1 MVRGGWVARPSP
13 LRCPGKAVEGVAMAG
28 GGGIRTAALPPRTLP
43 AVGVHAGVPSLA
55 SEDVPPSH
63 TRWAGRETEPAMTQG
78 LPERPPP
85 GHAAHARRHFVR
97 DAVVFDD
104 YRIAEGMVVPQGGLR
119 RRYHPET
126 CPTLPQQLARLTRG
140 DTPAV
145 LAFVRTY
152 GLLGYAAL
160 AAAVGRGAPY
170 DAAGDPLGWIW
181 AHAETVALCLHLT
194 YGLQAGD
201 DAALLHCLRA
211 VQLPQPPQTEGGP
224 QLILPAVWDQPRVPF
239 PWASPLHSPEDWR
252 TYARAIH
259 RDVLN
264 AHLRGIHP
272 PARRARGQ
280 RAAQLPLSGPHC
292 RRLLASAPRQHP

>member
-1 MVRGGWVARPSP
+1 M
-13 LRCPGKAVEGVAMAG
+13 
-28 GGGIRTAALPPRTLP
+28 
-43 AVGVHAGVPSLA
+43 
-55 SEDVPPSH
+55 
-63 TRWAGRETEPAMTQG
+63 EPAMTQG

-85 GHAAHARRHFVR
+85 GHAAHALRYFVR

-104 YRIAEGMVVPQGGLR
+104 YTIAEGMVIPQGALR

-160 AAAVGRGAPY
+160 AAAVGRGAPS

-201 DAALLHCLRA
+201 DAALQHLLTSGTAPTAPADRVWPPA
-211 VQLPQPPQTEGGP
+211 DASRRVGSATGALPLGV
-224 QLILPAVWDQPRVPF
+224 AAAQPR
-239 PWASPLHSPEDWR
+239 
-252 TYARAIH
+252 
-259 RDVLN
+259 
-264 AHLRGIHP
+264 G
-272 PARRARGQ
+272 
-280 RAAQLPLSGPHC
+280 
-292 RRLLASAPRQHP
+292 LADLCPGHTP